1 MSYVHLQV
9 HSGYSLLDS
18 AAKVK
23 ELVLQAKELGYKA
36 LALTDDHVM
45 YGTVEFYKECK
56 KHGLKPVIG
65 LTASVFTDEHETEAY
80 PLILLA
86 KTNKG
91 YQNLIKISSVL
102 KSKSKDGLKEKWLQ
116 SYHEDLIAIT
126 PGGKGYIET
135 LLQNGQKEEAHRA
148 ALKLKEVFGEG
159 NVYLADQRFQ
169 QETSLVKMLHDLS
182 KETGIPLVATGDV
195 HYIHQQ
201 DKTAYVCLKAIKA
214 GVKLVEMEEE
224 QGDKHLRSMEEMGH
238 LYENETELLAR
249 TCAIAERCQVDL
261 NLGQTKLPRF
271 PTPDHSL
278 ADDYLRKVC
287 MDGLKKRRLDTDQTY
302 TKRLTYE
309 LDIIQRMNFSDYFLI
324 VWDFM
329 KYAHEHGIVTGPG
342 RGSAAGSLVA
352 YVLFITDVDPIR
364 YGLLFERFLNPE
376 RISMPDIDIDFPDT
390 RRDEIIAYVKD
401 KYGEMHVAQ
410 IVTFGTLAAKAA
422 LRDVGRVMGIDS
434 KSADRLAKL
443 IPSKPGTTLTDAVS
457 LSPELKRL
465 LQDSEQLRAVFK
477 TALAIEGLPR
487 HTSTHAAGVV
497 LSEEPLTQVV
507 PVQEGHEGVYL
518 TQYAM
523 NYLEDL
529 GLLKM
534 DFLGLRNLTLIESIK
549 NLIERQENVYINF
562 SSISYHDEKTF
573 ELLSAGDT
581 TGIFQ
586 LESQGMRQVLRRLK
600 PSSLEDI
607 MTVNALYRPGPMEN
621 IPLFIDRKHGR
632 TKVTYPHPDLD
643 EILKDTYGVIV
654 YQEQIMLIASKMA
667 GFKLGEADL
676 LRRAVSKKDKR
687 VLDEQR
693 SHFVEGCIKK
703 EYPVNIANDVYDLI
717 VKFANYGFN
726 RSHAVAYS
734 MIGFQLAY
742 LKAHYPLHFICGL
755 LTSVIGNEDK
765 VAQYFYEAK
774 EKGISVLKPSIN
786 KSEFPFTV
794 EKGEIR
800 YSLRA
805 IKNVGVSAVKD
816 IYKARQEKPFE
827 DLFDFCARVS
837 PKSVNR
843 KTMEALV
850 FAGAMDEFHPNRAS
864 LLASIDIAFDH
875 AQFISPGDQ
884 FDFLGDTSFTIKPKY
899 AEVEELPLVDLLQFE
914 KEALGLYLSNHPV
927 QSYRDRLKQ
936 KGALEVIGLPSY
948 MKQKVSLGGLLTK
961 MKAIRTKN
969 GQSMAFVTFGDETGE
984 LEGVVFPEQFRKL
997 SPLFEEGRLLYVEGR
1012 MDFRN
1017 DSSQIIVQDA
1027 VLLEEMNTKRQ
1038 EAVYIRVKEQH
1049 HSQDLLEQVKRIISE
1064 HRGDADVY
1072 LYYEKQKKTIKLPD
1086 AYKVHTD
1093 HAVLFQLKEM
1103 LGEQNVVI
1111 K

>member
-9 HSGYSLLDS
+9 HSGYSLLNS

-23 ELVLQAKELGYKA
+23 ELVMKAKELGYKA

-56 KHGLKPVIG
+56 KQGIKPVIG
-65 LTASVFTDEHETEAY
+65 LTASVFIDEQETEAY
-80 PLILLA
+80 PLVLLA
-86 KTNKG
+86 ETNEG

-102 KSKSKDGLKEKWLQ
+102 KSKSKAGLKEKWLK
-116 SYHEDLIAIT
+116 SYHHGLIAIT
-126 PGGKGYIET
+126 PGVSGYIET
-135 LLQNGQKEEAHRA
+135 LLQQDQLEEACEA
-148 ALKLKEVFGEG
+148 ARHLQGIFGEG
-159 NVYLADQRFQ
+159 SFYVAVQPFQ
-169 QETSLVKMLHDLS
+169 QDDQLVERLRDVS
-182 KETGIPLVATGDV
+182 QSTGIPLVATGDV
-195 HYIHQQ
+195 HYINRD
-201 DKTAYVCLKAIKA
+201 DKTAYTCLKAIKA
-214 GVKLVEMEEE
+214 GRLLSDMAQEEE
-224 QGDKHLRSMEEMGH
+224 DKHFRSIEEMKEWYADDPEF
-238 LYENETELLAR
+238 LSRTSDIAR
-249 TCAIAERCQVDL
+249 RCEVDL
-261 NLGQTKLPRF
+261 NLGQTKLPSY
-271 PTPDHSL
+271 PTPDHST
-278 ADDYLRKVC
+278 ADQFLRKVC
-287 MDGLKKRRLDTDQTY
+287 AEGMVKRKIESDETY
-302 TKRLTYE
+302 VKRLNYE
-309 LDIIQRMNFSDYFLI
+309 LDIIQKMNFSDYFLI

-329 KYAHEHGIVTGPG
+329 KYAHGQGIVTGPG

-352 YVLFITDVDPIR
+352 YVLLITDVDPIR
-364 YGLLFERFLNPE
+364 HGLLFERFLNPE

-390 RRDEIIAYVKD
+390 RRDEMISYVKN
-401 KYGEMHVAQ
+401 KYGDMHVAQ

-434 KSADRLAKL
+434 KAADRLAKL
-443 IPSKPGTTLTDAVS
+443 IPSKPGMTLKEAVYT
-457 LSPELKRL
+457 SPELKTM
-465 LQDSEQLRAVFK
+465 LQQSKELREVFQ
-477 TALAIEGLPR
+477 TALKVEGLPR

-497 LSEEPLTQVV
+497 LSEEPLTEVV
-507 PVQEGHEGVYL
+507 PIQDGHDGVYL

-549 NLIERQENVYINF
+549 NQIERQEHVHIRF
-562 SSISYHDEKTF
+562 SDISYQDKKTF

-607 MTVNALYRPGPMEN
+607 VAVNALYRPGPMEN

-632 TKVTYPHPDLD
+632 AKVSYPHPDLYD
-643 EILKDTYGVIV
+643 ILKDTYGVIV
-654 YQEQIMLIASKMA
+654 YQEQIMLIAEKMA
-667 GFKLGEADL
+667 GFQLGEADL
-676 LRRAVSKKDKR
+676 LRRAVSKKDKKI
-687 VLDEQR
+687 LDAQR
-693 SHFVEGCIKK
+693 SHFVEGCLKK
-703 EYPVNIANDVYDLI
+703 EYSVNIANDVYDLI

-742 LKAHYPLHFICGL
+742 LKAHYPLYFMCGL

-805 IKNVGVSAVKD
+805 IKNVGVSAVKE
-816 IYKARQEKPFE
+816 IYRARQDKPFE

-843 KTMEALV
+843 KTIEALV
-850 FAGAMDEFHPNRAS
+850 FSGAMDEFHPNRAS
-864 LLASIDIAFDH
+864 LLASIDIALDH
-875 AQFISPGDQ
+875 VSFLTPEDQ
-884 FDFLGDTSFTIKPKY
+884 LDFLGDTTFSIKPKY
-899 AEVEELPLVDLLQFE
+899 AEIDELPLVDLLQFE

-927 QSYRDRLKQ
+927 QAYRDRLKEN
-936 KGALEVIGLPSY
+936 GAVEIIKLSSY
-948 MKQKVSLGGLLTK
+948 IKRKISLGGLLTK
-961 MKAIRTKN
+961 VKSIRTKN

-984 LEGVVFPEQFRKL
+984 MEGVVFPEQFRKL
-997 SPLFEEGRLLYVEGR
+997 SPLLEEGAMLYVEGR
-1012 MDFRN
+1012 IEHRN
-1017 DSSQIIVQDA
+1017 DSSQIIVQEA
-1027 VLLEEMNTKRQ
+1027 VLLEEMDTKKA
-1038 EAVYIRVKEQH
+1038 EAVYIRVKEENHTQE
-1049 HSQDLLEQVKRIISE
+1049 LLEQVKRVISQ
-1064 HRGDADVY
+1064 HRGEADVY
-1072 LYYEKQKKTIKLPD
+1072 LYYEKQKKTMRLPD

-1093 HAVLFQLKEM
+1093 HAVIFQLKEL

>member
-9 HSGYSLLDS
+9 HSGYSLLSS

-23 ELVLQAKELGYKA
+23 ELVLKAKELGCKA

-56 KHGLKPVIG
+56 KHGIKPVIG
-65 LTASVFTDEHETEAY
+65 LTASVFIDEQETEAY
-80 PLILLA
+80 PLVLLA
-86 KTNKG
+86 KNNEG

-102 KSKSKDGLKEKWLQ
+102 KSKSKAGLKEKWLK
-116 SYHEDLIAIT
+116 SYHRGLIAIT
-126 PGGKGYIET
+126 PGASGYIET
-135 LLQNGQKEEAHRA
+135 LLQHDQIEEAREA
-148 ALKLKEVFGEG
+148 AKQLKHIFGEG
-159 NVYLADQRFQ
+159 HVYIALQPFQ
-169 QETSLVKMLHDLS
+169 QDESLTSKLRDVSQIVD
-182 KETGIPLVATGDV
+182 IPLVATGDV
-195 HYIHQQ
+195 HYINRE
-201 DKTAYVCLKAIKA
+201 DKMAYTCLKAIKA
-214 GVKLVEMEEE
+214 GEQLSEIEEDRGE
-224 QGDKHLRSMEEMGH
+224 KHFRSFEEM
-238 LYENETELLAR
+238 LEWYRDDRELLTR
-249 TCAIAERCQVDL
+249 TVEIADRCEVDL
-261 NLGQTKLPRF
+261 NLGQTKLPSY
-271 PTPDHSL
+271 PTPDQST
-278 ADDYLRKVC
+278 ADQFLRRVC
-287 MDGLKKRRLDTDQTY
+287 AEGMKQRKIASHDTY
-302 TKRLTYE
+302 VKRLEYE
-309 LDIIQRMNFSDYFLI
+309 LSIIQKMNFSDYFLI

-329 KYAHEHGIVTGPG
+329 KYAHDRGIVTGPG

-364 YGLLFERFLNPE
+364 HGLLFERFLNPE

-390 RRDEIIAYVKD
+390 RRDEIISYVKD
-401 KYGEMHVAQ
+401 KYGDMHVAQ

-434 KSADRLAKL
+434 KAADRLAKL
-443 IPSKPGTTLTDAVS
+443 IPSKPGTTLKEAVTA
-457 LSPELKRL
+457 SPELKTM
-465 LQDSEQLRAVFK
+465 LQQSEELRKVFQ
-477 TALAIEGLPR
+477 TALKVEGLPR

-497 LSEEPLTQVV
+497 LSEEPLTEVV
-507 PVQEGHEGVYL
+507 PIQDGHEGVYL

-549 NLIERQENVYINF
+549 NQIERQENVHINF
-562 SSISYHDEKTF
+562 SDISYEDQKTF

-607 MTVNALYRPGPMEN
+607 VAVNALYRPGPMEN

-632 TKVTYPHPDLD
+632 VKVSYPHPDLYD
-643 EILKDTYGVIV
+643 ILKDTYGVIV
-654 YQEQIMLIASKMA
+654 YQEQIMLIAAKMA
-667 GFKLGEADL
+667 GFQLGEADL
-676 LRRAVSKKDKR
+676 LRRAVSKKDKK
-687 VLDEQR
+687 VLDEER
-693 SHFVEGCIKK
+693 SHFVEGCLKK

-742 LKAHYPLHFICGL
+742 LKAHYPLYFMCGL

-765 VAQYFYEAK
+765 IAQYFYEAK

-816 IYKARQEKPFE
+816 IYRARQEKPFE

-843 KTMEALV
+843 KTIEALI
-850 FAGAMDEFHPNRAS
+850 FSGAMDEFYPNRAS
-864 LLASIDIAFDH
+864 LLASIDIALDH
-875 AQFISPGDQ
+875 VSFLTPEDQ
-884 FDFLGDTSFTIKPKY
+884 LDFHGDTTLKY
-899 AEVEELPLVDLLQFE
+899 AEIEEMPLVDLLQFE

-927 QSYRDRLKQ
+927 QAYRDRLREN
-936 KGALEVIGLPSY
+936 GAVEIIRLSSY
-948 MKQKVSLGGLLTK
+948 IKRKISMGGLLTK
-961 MKAIRTKN
+961 VKSIRTKN

-984 LEGVVFPEQFRKL
+984 MEGVVFPEQFRKL
-997 SPLFEEGRLLYVEGR
+997 SPLLEEGTMLYVEGR
-1012 MDFRN
+1012 VEVRN
-1017 DSSQIIVQDA
+1017 DSSQIIVQEA
-1027 VLLEEMNTKRQ
+1027 ALLEEMDVKRK
-1038 EAVYIRVKEQH
+1038 ESVYIRVKEENHTQE
-1049 HSQDLLEQVKRIISE
+1049 LLEQVKRVLSMHSGE
-1064 HRGDADVY
+1064 ADVY
-1072 LYYEKQKKTIKLPD
+1072 LYYEKQKKTMRLPN
-1086 AYKVHTD
+1086 AYKVHAD
-1093 HAVLFQLKEM
+1093 HAVIFQLKEL